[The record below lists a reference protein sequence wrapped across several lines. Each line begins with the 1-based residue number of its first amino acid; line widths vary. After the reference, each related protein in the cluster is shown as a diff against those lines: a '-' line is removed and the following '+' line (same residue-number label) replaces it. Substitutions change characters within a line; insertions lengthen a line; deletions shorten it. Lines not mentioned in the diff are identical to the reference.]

1 MIMSWRFSIF
11 REIQMYMKN
20 VFSIILMASI
30 MMSCNKE
37 EKVFKARTFEY
48 VDIETIFEDSTA
60 SIRAIDFDEDY
71 LYYGSLNHI
80 GKRALNKELK
90 FSLDELKLS
99 NGKNH
104 FKNILNFED
113 KPLAFRAIEN
123 VNGDLLALSISAPA
137 RLYKLSR
144 KSQNPILVY
153 EEDHEKAFYDSM
165 GFWNDEEG
173 VAIGDPTDGCMSV
186 IITRDGGNS
195 WVKLSC
201 DDLPKAKE
209 GEAAFAASDSNI
221 AIVGDNTWVATGG
234 KASRVM
240 YSPDKGKTW
249 KVYETPVVQGLETTG
264 MYSIDFYDDKNGF
277 AIGGDYTKAA
287 DSSANKIRTSDGGK
301 TWKLVA
307 QNQSPG
313 YRSCVQY
320 VPNSNAKQLVAIGF
334 KGIDYSNDAG
344 DSWTHLSDEGFYT
357 IRFLNDSVAYAAG
370 NKRIAKLTFRK

>member
-1 MIMSWRFSIF
+1 MAL
-11 REIQMYMKN
+11 
-20 VFSIILMASI
+20 II
-30 MMSCNKE
+30 MSCNKE
-37 EKVFKARTFEY
+37 EKVFKPRTLKS
-48 VDIETIFEDSTA
+48 VDVETIFKDSTA

-71 LYYGSLNHI
+71 LYYGSSNHI

-90 FSLDELKLS
+90 FSLDDLNFS

-104 FKNILNFED
+104 FKHVLNYED
-113 KPLAFRAIEN
+113 KPLVFRAIEN

-144 KSQNPILVY
+144 KSQNPLLVY
-153 EEDHEKAFYDSM
+153 EEDHPKAFYDSM
-165 GFWNDEEG
+165 EFWNEQEG
-173 VAIGDPTDGCMSV
+173 MAIGDPTDDCMSV
-186 IITRDGGNS
+186 IITRDGGDS
-195 WVKLSC
+195 WTKLSC
-201 DDLPKAKE
+201 DDLPKSKV

-221 AIVGDNTWVATGG
+221 TIVGDNTWVATGG

-240 YSPDKGKTW
+240 YSADKGKTW
-249 KVYETPVVQGLETTG
+249 EVFETPIIQGIETTG
-264 MYSIDFYDDKNGF
+264 MYSIDFYDNKNGF

-301 TWKLVA
+301 TWQLVA

-320 VPNSNAKQLVAIGF
+320 VPNSNATAMVTVGF
-334 KGIDYSNDAG
+334 NGIDYSNDSG
-344 DSWTHLSDEGFYT
+344 DSWTHLSNEGFYT

-370 NKRIAKLTFRK
+370 RNRIAKLTFRK